1 MRGIMKLTDPDII
14 KEGEKELIDAI
25 KDDLDLD
32 SIHEIIKEKLKI
44 KNLESKGGKIIVHNN
59 EVAFKIDFEL
69 SLNGSL
75 LFDRNGNHISD
86 DDKADI
92 DDSDADS
99 KSDSDKTKLDK
110 ADGTDK
116 EKNSETDADDSDNAS
131 DEPESEILQDE
142 IKEEKEDS
150 EEEDE
155 IDLGEDV
162 ESIAQELIA
171 EDDLTEDDLSEDSDS
186 SASSELDLD
195 VGSFE
200 DSDEDEVE
208 IDFSDDEDIDDILK
222 ESRDFWEKK
231 KK

>member
-1 MRGIMKLTDPDII
+1 MRGTMKLTDPDII
-14 KEGEKELIDAI
+14 KEGEKDLIDAI

-32 SIHEIIKEKLKI
+32 SINEIIKEKLKI
-44 KNLESKGGKIIVHNN
+44 KNLKSKGGKIIVHNN

-75 LFDRNGNHISD
+75 MFDRNGNHIPDD

-92 DDSDADS
+92 DDSNADS
-99 KSDSDKTKLDK
+99 KSDSDETEIDK
-110 ADGTDK
+110 AD
-116 EKNSETDADDSDNAS
+116 ETDEEKSSDVDASNDAS
-131 DEPESEILQDE
+131 DEPEIEISKDE
-142 IKEEKEDS
+142 VEAEKDDS
-150 EEEDE
+150 EDVDE

-162 ESIAQELIA
+162 ENIAQELIA
-171 EDDLTEDDLSEDSDS
+171 EDDLTEDALSDDSDS

-195 VGSFE
+195 VGPFE
-200 DSDEDEVE
+200 DSDEGEDE
-208 IDFSDDEDIDDILK
+208 IDFSDDEDIDEILK